1 MKPHQHSRWWGF
13 LFSPQERASYYVS
26 AYGGHNGL
34 FLDLV
39 LRSSMISARGVFTL
53 LAFMLAACQNTG
65 SAGSSGGEV
74 SARDSAGVRILE
86 VSEGGGTALLDS
98 VATELFRVG
107 ESPSDTT
114 DQLHAVTAA
123 LWLGRDRRLLV
134 ADLRSRLR
142 LYDEIGRFVRAIGS
156 EGRGPGEF
164 VQIDWIAPYRGDSVV
179 VYDGALRRMTILD
192 GSGRFSRTL
201 ELQPPVEGIR
211 GPPKPAG
218 VFSDGSF
225 LIRWTRPPSP
235 QEGLVIH
242 REQLAVHMPGGEF
255 VRTIADMAGQHIYFS
270 RGSAGGLVFTTPP
283 FAPQPTYVSTG
294 DNVYLAPA
302 ETPEVT
308 ILNAAGATHGLVR
321 MLQEPRDITE
331 ADIRAHFDRT
341 LSDVPNPLR
350 ARMEQ
355 AQRPM
360 LEGRRM
366 PALVRF
372 AADPNGRLWI
382 LPRMDENSCV
392 WTVVD
397 THSERVL
404 QLDLGGSCDLLQ
416 TAGDILVVRRRGAY
430 GVEVVSVMRLEEV
443 S

>member
-1 MKPHQHSRWWGF
+1 
-13 LFSPQERASYYVS
+13 
-26 AYGGHNGL
+26 
-34 FLDLV
+34 
-39 LRSSMISARGVFTL
+39 MISARGLCTL
-53 LAFMLAACQNTG
+53 LAVTLTACDNTG
-65 SAGSSGGEV
+65 TAGSSGGEL
-74 SARDSAGVRILE
+74 STRDSAGVRILE
-86 VSEGGGTALLDS
+86 VSAGGDAALLDS

-114 DQLHAVTAA
+114 DQLHAVSAA

-142 LYDEIGRFVRAIGS
+142 LYDEMGRFVRAIGS

-164 VQIDWIAPYRGDSVV
+164 VQIEWIAPYRVDSLVV
-179 VYDGALRRMTILD
+179 FDGALRRMTILD
-192 GSGRFSRTL
+192 ESGRFSRTL

-225 LIRWTRPPSP
+225 LIRWTQPPSP
-235 QEGLVIH
+235 QEGLVVQQ
-242 REQLAVHMPGGEF
+242 EQLTVHMPGGEF
-255 VRTIADMAGQHIYFS
+255 VRSISDMAGQHTYFS

-294 DNVYLAPA
+294 DKVYLAPA

-308 ILNAAGATHGLVR
+308 ILNAAGATLGLVR
-321 MLQEPRDITE
+321 MLREPRDITE
-331 ADIRAHFDRT
+331 ADIRTHFDRT

-360 LEGRRM
+360 LEGRTM

-382 LPRMDENSCV
+382 LPRTHDNTCV

-397 THSERVL
+397 TNSERVL
-404 QLDLGGSCDLLQ
+404 QLDLGESCDLLQ
-416 TAGDILVVRRRGAY
+416 AAGDILVVRRSGAF